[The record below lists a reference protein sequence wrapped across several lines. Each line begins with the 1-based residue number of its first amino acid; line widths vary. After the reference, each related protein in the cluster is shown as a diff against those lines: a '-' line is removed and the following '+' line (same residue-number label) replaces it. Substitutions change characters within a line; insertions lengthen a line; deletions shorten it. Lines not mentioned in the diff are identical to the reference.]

1 VSSSHLKDK
10 QKKLEDDP
18 NLDEDGKPK
27 RYQCTITLE
36 KILDHWSIQT
46 LLTLMTVYA
55 LIGDDIR
62 VLSTS
67 KPADAIFYGVTFG
80 SLIIFTI
87 EIIVQ
92 SICKEGYFL
101 GFFFWLD
108 LISTI
113 SLIMDIGWIWNPIM
127 GIDESST
134 DLTATVAGAANT
146 GQNA

>member
-1 VSSSHLKDK
+1 
-10 QKKLEDDP
+10 
-18 NLDEDGKPK
+18 
-27 RYQCTITLE
+27 
-36 KILDHWSIQT
+36 
-46 LLTLMTVYA
+46 MTVYA
-55 LIGDDIR
+55 LVGDDIR
-62 VLSTS
+62 VLATT
-67 KPADAIFYGVTFG
+67 KPADAIFYGITFA

-108 LISTI
+108 LISTL

-127 GIDESST
+127 GIDDSNADT
-134 DLTATVAGAANT
+134 TASVAGAANT